1 MFLRFK
7 RLMHFKHFT
16 YDSVRPG
23 ADCPPSLSAV
33 AEFCASEVGA
43 PFKISKQ

>member
-16 YDSVRPG
+16 HNSVRPL
-23 ADCPPSLSAV
+23 ADKLKAKSFFYFA
-33 AEFCASEVGA
+33 FT
-43 PFKISKQ
+43 F